1 MTDHYQHG
9 ESAAAVAA
17 KLSPAWGI
25 TGATL
30 MGVHVQDLVLWATLI
45 YTLLMIAERLYKW
58 VKAWRAE
65 RDAADE

>member
-1 MTDHYQHG
+1 MSEHYQHG
-9 ESAAAVAA
+9 ETAVAAAA

-65 RDAADE
+65 RDATDE

>member
-1 MTDHYQHG
+1 MADHYQHG

-45 YTLLMIAERLYKW
+45 YTVLMIAERLYKW
-58 VKAWRAE
+58 VKAWRE
-65 RDAADE
+65 RDDDASE